1 MPVTISTQMRGGT
14 HNKLYGPEWG
24 PWTTQQSTAHDMT
37 VTATAKAMVVRST
50 KDDKADVMHDLMGTM
65 HRTDGIGTM
74 ARAWHML

>member
-1 MPVTISTQMRGGT
+1 
-14 HNKLYGPEWG
+14 
-24 PWTTQQSTAHDMT
+24 MT